1 VSGTAA
7 ERLSR
12 LLALVP
18 WLVRHDGVTL
28 AQCAEHFD
36 VSEAQLQ
43 DDLNLLI
50 VCGLPGYGP
59 DQLVDIQFWDDTFE
73 IHVDERIHVLDPQT
87 LSRPL
92 RLSQGEA
99 LTLLVALRMLAQLP
113 GVGSR
118 DAILS
123 AATKLERAAQ
133 AEGTSRVVS
142 VQVVIDPEV
151 RAAIDVA
158 LADGRQLEVV
168 YASSTKDEVTE
179 RTIDPLRLLT
189 VDGVSY
195 LEAFC
200 HSAEA
205 VRTFRVDRVISARTG
220 AAIDPT
226 TVRMADVEP
235 ARPDRAPAVLDVAP
249 SARWLID
256 VHQATVLGEAADGSA
271 RVRLPLLSVDWGVR
285 LVLSLAGS
293 AVALEPPEL
302 VAAVAGASDAA
313 LAAYS
318 DRVR

>member
-1 VSGTAA
+1 MSGTAA

-28 AQCAEHFD
+28 AQCAEHFG

-73 IHVDERIHVLDPQT
+73 IHMDERIHVLDPQT
-87 LSRPL
+87 LSRPM

-113 GVGSR
+113 GVDSR

-123 AATKLERAAQ
+123 AAAKLERAAQ
-133 AEGTSRVVS
+133 AEDTSRVVT

-158 LADGRQLEVV
+158 LAEGRQLAIV

-189 VDGVSY
+189 VDGLSY
-195 LEAFC
+195 LEAYC
-200 HSAEA
+200 HTAEA
-205 VRTFRVDRVISARTG
+205 LRTFRLDRVISARTG
-220 AAIDPT
+220 DL
-226 TVRMADVEP
+226 VDP
-235 ARPDRAPAVLDVAP
+235 ARRATDGSDGPAPVRPPAVLEVAP
-249 SARWLID
+249 AAHWLID
-256 VHQATVLGEAADGSA
+256 VHQATVLTEAPDGTT

-285 LVLSLAGS
+285 LVLSLGGS
-293 AVALEPPEL
+293 VVAVEPPEL
-302 VAAVAGASDAA
+302 VAAVAGASAAA

-318 DRVR
+318 

>member
-1 VSGTAA
+1 MSGTSAD
-7 ERLSR
+7 RLSR

-18 WLVRHDGVTL
+18 WLMARDGVTL
-28 AQCAEHFD
+28 AQCAEHFG
-36 VSEAQLQ
+36 VSEEPL
-43 DDLNLLI
+43 DLDLWLLV
-50 VCGLPGYGP
+50 VCGVPGYGP

-73 IHVDERIHVLDPQT
+73 IHMDERIHVLVPQT

-113 GVGSR
+113 GVDSR

-123 AATKLERAAQ
+123 AAAKLERAAQ
-133 AEGTSRVVS
+133 AEDTSRVVS

-158 LADGRQLEVV
+158 LAQARQLGIV

-195 LEAFC
+195 LEAYC

-205 VRTFRVDRVISARTG
+205 LRTFRLDRVISASTG
-220 AAIDPT
+220 DPVDPT
-226 TVRMADVEP
+226 GRGAGEGEAPAPVRP
-235 ARPDRAPAVLDVAP
+235 PAVLAVAP

-256 VHQATVLGEAADGSA
+256 VHQATVLSEAPDGTA
-271 RVRLPLLSVDWGVR
+271 RVRLQLLSVDWGVR
-285 LVLSLAGS
+285 LVLSLGGS
-293 AVALEPPEL
+293 VVAVEPPEL
-302 VAAVAGASDAA
+302 VAAVAGASAAA

-318 DRVR
+318 